1 MTEQELSEK
10 LSGIKLVAMDIDGTY
25 TDGTLYYD
33 SHGDVIKGF
42 HTHDGLALEL
52 LLIAG
57 IKRGFITGRK
67 DNATKARAQYLNV
80 DFFLDS
86 ISDKYDALQTLL
98 SQYRIAAAEC
108 AYIGDDL
115 NDLAVFEF
123 AGLSVAVANANR
135 EVKDRADYVTEKAGG
150 SGAVREVVDMILKA
164 KGLDPVEIWQTGRG
178 MIGGQR

>member
-10 LSGIKLVAMDIDGTY
+10 LSGIKLVAMDVDGTY

-33 SHGDVIKGF
+33 SHGEVIKGF

-52 LLIAG
+52 LLLAG

-86 ISDKYDALQTLL
+86 ISDKYDALKKLL
-98 SQYRIAAAEC
+98 EQYHIAAAEC
-108 AYIGDDL
+108 VYIGDDL
-115 NDLAVFEF
+115 NDLSVFKL

-135 EVKDRADYVTEKAGG
+135 EVRDRADYVTEKAGG
-150 SGAVREVVDMILKA
+150 AGAIREVVNMILNA
-164 KGLDPVEIWQTGRG
+164 KGLDPIKVWQAGRG
-178 MIGGQR
+178 MIGDQR